1 MTARTMF
8 DTRPRLLRHAAFAVS
23 LSAAGLALALFGW
36 SELETRVRQR
46 EIETLVMAEGGALA
60 EALGH
65 AVEHT
70 LASGRE
76 IEELA
81 SARLLDLA
89 RLIDRLEAAGLLD
102 SGSLHSLA
110 VNLGLHRVLILDR
123 ALRPVLDA
131 RPENETDAG
140 ESQFD
145 LVALRPLS
153 DGTADE
159 MVLGAREAPGGRG
172 PRFAAAARRSRG
184 GAVLTVMDAGEM
196 LAFQESIGAANLMEA
211 VGGTGGIVY
220 AVLEDAGGQRLAGVS
235 PGPPGQRDDALELTR
250 PVDLEH
256 GRQGRLR
263 LGLSRAALD
272 AATAAGHRRA
282 AAAALVAFALA
293 SATTALVMAR
303 RRSAELSRQV
313 DRESRRSQNLEAFG
327 RLAAAMAHEI
337 RNPLNAVAVGV
348 QRLAR
353 EFPDARHAGADGVD
367 RRRMTDII
375 RSEVERL
382 DGIVTRFLDLAR
394 PPRLNPVPGDLDSQV
409 RYMVAFL
416 ATGLPAGVR
425 LLAEPGGLPPV
436 VFDAAAIRQVLH
448 NLVRNAVEAMGD
460 GGTVRIATRREG
472 RTAIL
477 EVSDDG
483 PGIPPDHLDRVF
495 EFGFSTRPQGNG
507 MGLPIVHR
515 LVEEMGGTL
524 VLDSAP
530 GRGTT
535 MRIALPLAAVAAA

>member
-1 MTARTMF
+1 
-8 DTRPRLLRHAAFAVS
+8 
-23 LSAAGLALALFGW
+23 
-36 SELETRVRQR
+36 
-46 EIETLVMAEGGALA
+46 
-60 EALGH
+60 
-65 AVEHT
+65 
-70 LASGRE
+70 
-76 IEELA
+76 
-81 SARLLDLA
+81 
-89 RLIDRLEAAGLLD
+89 
-102 SGSLHSLA
+102 
-110 VNLGLHRVLILDR
+110 
-123 ALRPVLDA
+123 
-131 RPENETDAG
+131 
-140 ESQFD
+140 
-145 LVALRPLS
+145 
-153 DGTADE
+153 
-159 MVLGAREAPGGRG
+159 
-172 PRFAAAARRSRG
+172 
-184 GAVLTVMDAGEM
+184 
-196 LAFQESIGAANLMEA
+196 
-211 VGGTGGIVY
+211 
-220 AVLEDAGGQRLAGVS
+220 
-235 PGPPGQRDDALELTR
+235 
-250 PVDLEH
+250 
-256 GRQGRLR
+256 
-263 LGLSRAALD
+263 
-272 AATAAGHRRA
+272 
-282 AAAALVAFALA
+282 VAFALA